1 MALSPAD
8 FAAYSRATGT
18 PFPEDPEERAQIAPE
33 VLAFRRNQLRGPEQE
48 SDLPEILGAAAIGL
62 GALGAGV
69 YGFQRLARSTGPKT
83 PKPSTPVTETNFPGF
98 RESVEKI
105 NTSVAESTPA
115 QTRPSSPYT
124 PEVGDFLL
132 SQIGKQ
138 PDDLT
143 ELQDIQ
149 SSFIA
154 DQQNKTVDSGAQQ
167 FLRRRV
173 EEGQR
178 NVTKLDEATS
188 IPQEERIYAPGSV
201 LPPDRRA
208 IREERLTTRLEAEE
222 ALLKNAT
229 VSPKAAWN
237 QSLRSSQTPGGPL
250 NFPSSLQKILK
261 SELERDF
268 RKQDIDPLEASE
280 RASQMAQNTVR
291 GLSSPLRETFSA
303 YAQIDPEM
311 VDRQIQGVL
320 DDPDLTPGQRQGAL
334 YRLNQ
339 LKTAGQG
346 VTGESGVTALDLA
359 RKGLLPNTSL
369 LDEPIGGTIAETK
382 QVLNPAYVD
391 AMANYWERRSTE
403 LPHTMKDYAKRKEA
417 GLLNYQLPEEQRS
430 ANNNAQTFAGWDK
443 ATSEA
448 LQEIYASEVGDIPQY
463 ITEIKPV
470 RGEEA
475 RARLG
480 EQQEYTGT
488 IGKYFE
494 AERAGGAQPRDR
506 AYLPV
511 YRPEVYPAMRREGG
525 KKEGMLVGFPSYNLN
540 ALVEQNRQQAMRYK
554 GAETGLIVDTVPLTV
569 DTITENEIAP
579 GVVGQFKT
587 TEVVQAPLQRTRLTT
602 DPSTGKTTAQLVNF
616 QIRLDAP
623 ISPYAAAV
631 LEVAPGTSIQNA
643 VQNIKDTYG
652 DDYEMINRKVDVLLK
667 NTVGDTPIMRQKPY
681 GEFDESRRQFINM
694 LSGSSYETP
703 QKGFLVGINGEK
715 LPYTGP
721 QTRAKS
727 AFKGEEQR
735 RTNVLEAQQQL
746 TSALESSFQERG
758 FKPEKAAKRASQ
770 LAAGYLPQFDESGVL
785 VAAKPQLASQQKL
798 LTGQPLPDIMQR
810 PQREGLQEVDEA
822 VRSGYYARLEP
833 SYGGAV
839 SSQLRTLVKQGAE
852 VTRQDGNVIYRLG
865 DKTQS
870 FPAKRLV
877 ETLKLENQDAINIA
891 ELTGITLV
899 SEGEDVSGPYMRL
912 SSRQAGQPN
921 VSPTQ
926 RSAKPGFYYNEFGE
940 LMQEPIA
947 SSFTGPARFAAGPIG
962 NVLEGD
968 YPQGGSRLSVRT
980 SPTSE
985 LQEYNRYRLAAA
997 AEATPGGRM
1006 VRGAQQLG
1014 AGLGAIPAGL
1024 GALSEAET
1032 IARYGA
1038 SGSQLQQVGNQLMAQ
1053 AAYKLGQQPGPT
1065 AQNVPTAQ
1073 NRIPTATPEP
1083 SVYGPSQPP
1092 VQGPRMGLGTQGLGV
1107 PVNTELAGYARR
1119 PSAIPEAVDPIQAR
1133 NDAVARHLGNYIS
1146 AAAGRMEGP
1155 ASIAGVKLKGVGQN
1169 ALRPYQAPS
1178 EGMIQQLIRAA
1189 RRR

>member
-18 PFPEDPEERAQIAPE
+18 PYPEDPEERAELAPQ
-33 VLAFRRNQLRGPEQE
+33 VLEFRRNQLKSQEDQGVDPLSIGIGIGLAAAAGAGGVYGVRKYLKQRGAT
-48 SDLPEILGAAAIGL
+48 DLPEQSGRSAVITTDLDTA
-62 GALGAGV
+62 
-69 YGFQRLARSTGPKT
+69 ARSRVRDTT
-83 PKPSTPVTETNFPGF
+83 PPPS
-98 RESVEKI
+98 R
-105 NTSVAESTPA
+105 
-115 QTRPSSPYT
+115 
-124 PEVGDFLL
+124 
-132 SQIGKQ
+132 Q
-138 PDDLT
+138 PDLT
-143 ELQDIQ
+143 DIQ
-149 SSFIA
+149 DMQTPDVVA
-154 DQQNKTVDSGAQQ
+154 QQNETVDSGPQQ

-173 EEGQR
+173 EERQR
-178 NVTKLDEATS
+178 NVTKMDESTS
-188 IPQEERIYAPGSV
+188 IPQEERIYAPSSV
-201 LPPDRRA
+201 LPVDRRA
-208 IREERLTTRLEAEE
+208 VREDRITTRLEAEQ
-222 ALLKNAT
+222 ALLKNAV

-237 QSLRSSQTPGGPL
+237 QSLRSSQTPGGPV

-268 RKQDIDPLEASE
+268 RKQDIDPLEAAE
-280 RASQMAQNTVR
+280 RASQMAQGTVR

-303 YAQIDPEM
+303 YAQIDPEI
-311 VDRQIQGVL
+311 VDREIQRVL
-320 DDPDLTPGQRQGAL
+320 NDPDLTPGQQQGAL

-339 LKTAGQG
+339 LKTASQG
-346 VTGESGVTALDLA
+346 VTGEAGVVALDLA
-359 RKGLLPNTSL
+359 RKGQIPGAKLLN
-369 LDEPIGGTIAETK
+369 EPISGAIAETK
-382 QVLNPAYVD
+382 QVLNPAYID

-417 GLLNYQLPEEQRS
+417 GLLNYQLPENQQS
-430 ANNNAQTFAGWDK
+430 ANNNAQTFSGWDK

-448 LQEIYASEVGDIPQY
+448 LQEIYESEVGDIPQY
-463 ITEIKPV
+463 ITTIKPV

-494 AERAGGAQPRDR
+494 AERAGGAQPRER

-511 YRPEVYPAMRREGG
+511 YQPEVYAGMRRKDG
-525 KKEGMLVGFPSYNLN
+525 KKEGQLIGFPSYMNLN
-540 ALVEQNRQQAMRYK
+540 ALVGQNRQQPTRYK
-554 GAETGLIVDTVPLTV
+554 GAETGLIVDTVPLAI

-579 GVVGQFKT
+579 GVIGQFKT
-587 TEVVQAPLQRTRLTT
+587 TEVVHAPLQRTRLTV
-602 DPSTGKTTAQLVNF
+602 DPDTGKTTAQLVNF
-616 QIRLDAP
+616 QIRLDSP
-623 ISPYAAAV
+623 ISQRAAAI
-631 LEVAPGTSIQNA
+631 LKVAPGTSLQNA
-643 VQNIKDTYG
+643 VQTIKDTYG
-652 DDYEMINRKVDVLLK
+652 DDYEMINRKVDIVLK
-667 NTVGDTPIMRQKPY
+667 DTVGDTPIMSQKPY
-681 GEFDESRRQFINM
+681 DEFDESRRQFINM
-694 LSGSSYETP
+694 LSGASYETP

-721 QTRAKS
+721 QKRGKS
-727 AFKGEEQR
+727 EFKGEDQR
-735 RTNVLEAQQQL
+735 RTNIIEAQRIL
-746 TSALESSFQERG
+746 KGALESSFQQRG
-758 FKPEKAAKRASQ
+758 FKPEEATKRASQ
-770 LAAGYLPQFDESGVL
+770 LASGYLPQFDESGVI
-785 VAAKPQLASQQKL
+785 VPAKPQLASPEKM

-822 VRSGYYARLEP
+822 VRSGYYTRLEP

-839 SSQLRTLVKQGAE
+839 SSQLRNLVKQGAQ

-877 ETLKLENQDAINIA
+877 DTLKLENQDAINIA

-921 VSPTQ
+921 ISPTQ

-940 LMQEPIA
+940 LMQEPMT

-962 NVLEGD
+962 NVLEGN
-968 YPQGGSRLSVRT
+968 YTKGGSRLSVRT
-980 SPTSE
+980 SPTAE

-1006 VRGAQQLG
+1006 VRGAQQMG
-1014 AGLGAIPAGL
+1014 AGLGSIPAGL
-1024 GALSEAET
+1024 GALTESET
-1032 IARYGA
+1032 IERYGA
-1038 SGSQLQQVGNQLMAQ
+1038 TGSQLQQVGNQLMAQ
-1053 AAYKLGQQPGPT
+1053 AAYKRGQQPGPT
-1065 AQNVPTAQ
+1065 AQNVPTPQ
-1073 NRIPTATPEP
+1073 SRIPNATLEP

-1092 VQGPRMGLGTQGLGV
+1092 MQGPRMGLGTQGLGLAG
-1107 PVNTELAGYARR
+1107 NTETAGYARR

-1146 AAAGRMEGP
+1146 AAAARMEGP

-1178 EGMIQQLIRAA
+1178 EGMIQQLMRAA

>member
-18 PFPEDPEERAQIAPE
+18 PYPEDPEERAELAPR
-33 VLAFRRNQLRGPEQE
+33 VLEFRRNQLKSQE
-48 SDLPEILGAAAIGL
+48 DQGVDPLSVGIGIGLAAAAGT
-62 GALGAGV
+62 GGV
-69 YGFQRLARSTGPKT
+69 YGVRKYLQQRGVKDIPQQSGKSGVTQGPLDTITSIGFKDEFGRAPGAT
-83 PKPSTPVTETNFPGF
+83 PPPS
-98 RESVEKI
+98 R
-105 NTSVAESTPA
+105 
-115 QTRPSSPYT
+115 
-124 PEVGDFLL
+124 
-132 SQIGKQ
+132 Q
-138 PDDLT
+138 PDLT
-143 ELQDIQ
+143 SMQETEIPDVV
-149 SSFIA
+149 
-154 DQQNKTVDSGAQQ
+154 DQQNETVDSGAQQ

-178 NVTKLDEATS
+178 NVTKLDESTS
-188 IPQEERIYAPGSV
+188 IPQEERIYAPSSV
-201 LPPDRRA
+201 LPADRRA
-208 IREERLTTRLEAEE
+208 IREDRITTRLEAEQ
-222 ALLKNAT
+222 ALLKNAV

-237 QSLRSSQTPGGPL
+237 QSLRSSQTPGGPV

-280 RASQMAQNTVR
+280 RASQMAQGTVR

-303 YAQIDPEM
+303 YAQIDPEI
-311 VDRQIQGVL
+311 VDREIQRVL
-320 DDPDLTPGQRQGAL
+320 DDPDLTPGQQQGAL

-339 LKTAGQG
+339 LKTASQG
-346 VTGESGVTALDLA
+346 VTGEAGVTALNLA
-359 RKGLLPNTSL
+359 RKGKIPGTEL
-369 LDEPIGGTIAETK
+369 LDEPISGAIAETK
-382 QVLNPAYVD
+382 QVLNPAYID

-417 GLLNYQLPEEQRS
+417 GLLNYQLPENQQS

-448 LQEIYASEVGDIPQY
+448 LQEIYESEVGDIPQY
-463 ITEIKPV
+463 ITTIKPV

-480 EQQEYTGT
+480 EQQEYTGS

-494 AERAGGAQPRDR
+494 AERAGGTQPRER

-511 YRPEVYPAMRREGG
+511 YQPEVHAGMRRKGG
-525 KKEGMLVGFPSYNLN
+525 KKEGQLIGFPSYMNLN
-540 ALVEQNRQQAMRYK
+540 ALVGQNRQQPTRYK

-579 GVVGQFKT
+579 GVMGQFKT
-587 TEVVQAPLQRTRLTT
+587 TEVVHVPLQRTRLTT
-602 DPSTGKTTAQLVNF
+602 DPDTGKTTAQLVNF
-616 QIRLDAP
+616 QIRLDSP
-623 ISPYAAAV
+623 ISQRAAAI
-631 LEVAPGTSIQNA
+631 LKVAPGTSLQTA
-643 VQNIKDTYG
+643 VQTIKDTYG
-652 DDYEMINRKVDVLLK
+652 DDYEMINRKVDLVLK
-667 NTVGDTPIMRQKPY
+667 DTVGDTPIMSQKPY
-681 GEFDESRRQFINM
+681 DEFDESRRQFINM
-694 LSGSSYETP
+694 LSGASYETP

-721 QTRAKS
+721 QKRGKS
-727 AFKGEEQR
+727 EFKGEDQR
-735 RTNVLEAQQQL
+735 RTNIIEAQRLL
-746 TSALESSFQERG
+746 TGALESSFQQRG
-758 FKPEKAAKRASQ
+758 FEPEVAAKRASQ
-770 LAAGYLPQFDESGVL
+770 LAAGYLPQFDKSGVI
-785 VAAKPQLASQQKL
+785 VAAKPQLASQEKM

-839 SSQLRTLVKQGAE
+839 SSQLRNLVKQGAE

-877 ETLKLENQDAINIA
+877 ETLKLENQDALNIA

-899 SEGEDVSGPYMRL
+899 SEGQPVAGTYSRL
-912 SSRQAGQPN
+912 SSREAGQPSI
-921 VSPTQ
+921 SPTQ

-940 LMQEPIA
+940 LMQEPMT

-962 NVLEGD
+962 NVLEGN

-980 SPTSE
+980 SPTAE

-1014 AGLGAIPAGL
+1014 AGLGAVPAGL
-1024 GALSEAET
+1024 GALSESET
-1032 IARYGA
+1032 MARYGA
-1038 SGSQLQQVGNQLMAQ
+1038 TGSQLQQVGNQLMAQ
-1053 AAYKLGQQPGPT
+1053 AAYKRGQQPGAT
-1065 AQNVPTAQ
+1065 ARNVPTAQ
-1073 NRIPTATPEP
+1073 SRIPTATPEAP
-1083 SVYGPSQPP
+1083 VYGPSQPP
-1092 VQGPRMGLGTQGLGV
+1092 MQGPRMGLGTQGLGV
-1107 PVNTELAGYARR
+1107 AANTELAGYARR
-1119 PSAIPEAVDPIQAR
+1119 PSAISEAVDPVQAR

-1178 EGMIQQLIRAA
+1178 EGMIQQLMRAA

>member
-18 PFPEDPEERAQIAPE
+18 PYPEDPEERAELAPQVIE
-33 VLAFRRNQLRGPEQE
+33 FRRNQLKQDEAGGVDPL
-48 SDLPEILGAAAIGL
+48 SVGIGL
-62 GALGAGV
+62 GLAAAAGIGGT
-69 YGFQRLARSTGPKT
+69 YGVRNYLKQRGVKDIPQQSGKSGVTQGPLDIVTGIGFKEEYGRP
-83 PKPSTPVTETNFPGF
+83 PGSTPP
-98 RESVEKI
+98 
-105 NTSVAESTPA
+105 
-115 QTRPSSPYT
+115 PSR
-124 PEVGDFLL
+124 
-132 SQIGKQ
+132 Q
-138 PDDLT
+138 PNLT
-143 ELQDIQ
+143 EIQDIEEP
-149 SSFIA
+149 SVVV
-154 DQQNKTVDSGAQQ
+154 QQNETVDSGAQQ

-178 NVTKLDEATS
+178 NVTKLDES
-188 IPQEERIYAPGSV
+188 ISTPQEERLYAPSSA
-201 LPPDRRA
+201 LPPARRPL
-208 IREERLTTRLEAEE
+208 REEKITTRLEAEQ
-222 ALLKNAT
+222 ALLDKA
-229 VSPKAAWN
+229 VLSPKAWN
-237 QSLRSSQTPGGPL
+237 ESLKSSQTPGGPL
-250 NFPSSLQKILK
+250 NFPSSLQKVLQP
-261 SELERDF
+261 ELERKF
-268 RKQDIDPLEASE
+268 LKQDMDPQEAAE
-280 RASQMAQNTVR
+280 RASQMAQGTVR

-311 VDRQIQGVL
+311 VDREIQIVL
-320 DDPDLTPGQRQGAL
+320 DAPNLTPGQKEGAL

-346 VTGESGVTALDLA
+346 VTGEAGVTALKLA
-359 RKGLLPNTSL
+359 REGRLPNPEL
-369 LDEPIGGTIAETK
+369 LDEPISGVVAQTK

-430 ANNNAQTFAGWDK
+430 ATNNAQTFSGWDK

-448 LQEIYASEVGDIPQY
+448 LQEIYESEVGDIPQY
-463 ITEIKPV
+463 ITEIRPA

-480 EQQEYTGT
+480 EQQEYTGA

-494 AERAGGAQPRDR
+494 SERATGAQPRER

-511 YRPEVYPAMRREGG
+511 YKPEVYPAMRRQGG
-525 KKEGMLVGFPSYNLN
+525 TKEGMLVGFPSYNLN
-540 ALVEQNRQQAMRYK
+540 ALTEQTRQQPTRYK
-554 GAETGLIVDTVPLTV
+554 GAETGLIVDTVPLSV

-579 GVVGQFKT
+579 GVMGQFKT
-587 TEVVQAPLQRTRLTT
+587 TEIVQAPLQRTRLTK
-602 DPSTGKTTAQLVNF
+602 DPSTGETKAQLVNF

-643 VQNIKDTYG
+643 VQGIKDAYG

-681 GEFDESRRQFINM
+681 SEYDESRRQFINM

-735 RTNVLEAQQQL
+735 RTNILEAQRQL
-746 TSALESSFQERG
+746 TSALETSFQQRG
-758 FKPEKAAKRASQ
+758 FKLEEATARAAQ
-770 LAAGYLPQFDESGVL
+770 LASNYLPQFDESGVI
-785 VAAKPQLASQQKL
+785 VSAKSQLASQEKL
-798 LTGQPLPDIMQR
+798 LTGQPLPDIMQK
-810 PQREGLQEVDEA
+810 PQREGLQEVEEA
-822 VRSGYYARLEP
+822 VRSGYYSRLEP

-839 SSQLRTLVKQGAE
+839 SSQLRNLVKQGAQ

-877 ETLKLENQDAINIA
+877 ETLKSENQDAVNIA

-921 VSPTQ
+921 ISPTQ

-940 LMQEPIA
+940 LMQEPA
-947 SSFTGPARFAAGPIG
+947 TSSFTGPARFAAGPIG
-962 NVLEGD
+962 DVLEGN
-968 YPQGGSRLSVRT
+968 YPKGGSRVSVRT
-980 SPTSE
+980 SPTAE
-985 LQEYNRYRLAAA
+985 LQEYNRYQLAAA

-1014 AGLGAIPAGL
+1014 GGLGAIPAGL
-1024 GALSEAET
+1024 GALSESET
-1032 IARYGA
+1032 IERYGS
-1038 SGSQLQQVGNQLMAQ
+1038 SGSQLQQIGNQLMAQ
-1053 AAYKLGQQPGPT
+1053 AAYKRGQQPGPT

-1073 NRIPTATPEP
+1073 NRILAATPEAP
-1083 SVYGPSQPP
+1083 VYGPSQPP
-1092 VQGPRMGLGTQGLGV
+1092 VQGPRMGLGTQGMGLAA
-1107 PVNTELAGYARR
+1107 NTEMAGYARR
-1119 PSAIPEAVDPIQAR
+1119 ASAIPEAVDPIQAR
-1133 NDAVARHLGNYIS
+1133 NDAIARHLGNYIS